1 MAKNTRNEL
10 TDVYNLNDP
19 SHSRKT
25 SDLLPAYLQTDKNIK
40 FLSSTLDRLV
50 EVPRVERISG
60 YVGSKITP
68 TYNPLKD
75 QYISSVSKLTQN
87 YQLEPGLVVRD
98 ENNEV
103 THAVSYDDLINQL
116 AYYGATTDN
125 HDKILRPTTYS
136 YDPKI
141 DIDKFVNYT
150 QYYWLEGGPDP
161 IEITGIQNA
170 TVSEYTVTDGGATID
185 TFTTIDLKTISSA
198 NNSTVF
204 IFTPNGLTPDPTVTF
219 YRGMTYVLN
228 VTSVHNLW
236 IKTALSYG
244 QADQYVGVINNGS
257 KDGQIIIT
265 VDDLTPDVLYYVA
278 GDDTRVAGKIV
289 VKSML
294 ENTELNVETDLI
306 GKKVYRSGN
315 DVILSNGMVIYF
327 PDSVFPESYARKRW
341 IVEGVGTAITL
352 VDFDS
357 LQNNIDLSNNLDT
370 NFDAQNFDEYPFDD
384 FRNAPITPDYV
395 TINRASLD
403 RNPWSRYNRWFHAEI
418 IEASAAANGVPAV
431 YPQDKRARR
440 PIIEFQ
446 PNIKLFNFGITAKT
460 NVHLMDTVT
469 ADTFFAVEGSA
480 GYYVDGVLLEEG
492 YRVIFNADE
501 DPLVRGKT
509 FVVKIETVN
518 DNQIINLIEDLTS
531 TPSVGDA
538 VVTAEGSTYRGSSW
552 WWDGTSWILAQQKTG
567 LNQAPIFDLFDPN
580 GISYSDTTHYPG
592 NFSGT
597 RLFGYTDGTIYDP
610 VLKLNLKYLNVEN
623 IGDFLFTNYF
633 NTDTFSVASATGTTI
648 IPVSSGFLKISNKFA
663 NAWVRSATIQ
673 IPILQYQVIE
683 TVTNSIEVNSI
694 DYAGWQ
700 TDLALDVFVNDIK
713 KIRFVDYEIVP
724 ENQYLFV
731 VFKTNL
737 TILDRVLFKFYTKA
751 IPNANGIYEPSL
763 SLTNNPLNGPI
774 AQLTLAEFTNQ
785 LQSISEIVPFFT
797 GSALGPNNL
806 RDLGDTAQY
815 GKRLISHVTPLSFAH
830 FFLGLKEHSI
840 INAVKKV
847 SDDYQNF
854 KSTFLKAVNEITNAI
869 TPRDAVDQILS
880 AINAGKDIMFPYG
893 YSDMVPYGQDYVLRT
908 YTVTDLRITTYALP
922 SIVNLVDVNDSA
934 VIIYINGSQLMLGI
948 DYTIPS
954 TDPSVTFVK
963 KLNLGDLIEIRYY
976 ATTQGCY
983 VPPTPSKLG
992 IYPNFAPS
1000 KYFDTTYTTPSFVI
1014 EGHDGSIMQAYDD
1027 YRDDIILE
1035 LETRIFNNTKSK
1047 SVYTPSLV
1055 DINSVLPGVYRN
1067 KDFSYTEIF
1076 KILSSEFLKWT
1087 GANGV
1092 DYRKN
1097 LTEVNDPK
1105 TWNYRTSATNPTNNL
1120 QLPGHWRGIFKYFYD
1135 TDRPHTHAW
1144 EMLGFSEQPDW
1155 WRSQYGPAP
1164 FTSGNTL
1171 LWTDL
1176 SNGVIRQG
1184 PRAGIDLNYA
1194 RPNLLDI
1201 LPVTENGT
1209 LLDPQSIGL
1218 AQNVIF
1224 NQTNAE
1230 WIFGDH
1236 SPAETA
1242 WRRSS
1247 SWPFAVQILLA
1258 LTKPAAYASTL
1269 FDTSRIQ
1276 LSVAGQTVYGVNE
1289 QLLKLSDLILY
1300 RDTIAGKIQYA
1311 AGYGVMLIEAGL
1323 QRNLNYIDKLKADLS
1338 GVDYNLIYKAEGF
1351 LDKDKLA
1358 VRIDSVDPSSV
1369 NPGVLLPAEDYTIQL
1384 NQSNPILSL
1393 SISGVIIQKN
1403 EGAYIVKGY
1412 DSLNPY
1418 FTILNPI
1425 HSFQDA
1431 KVTLGGT
1438 SENFV
1443 TWTENKFYQTGQLVS
1458 YQNSYYRTKLSHTA
1472 TATFNIGNFQ
1482 KLAEL
1487 PTVGGITVA
1496 KAKQYETATTT
1507 VSYGSTLLTVQDVY
1521 DFLSGYGKY
1530 LETRGFVFDYFQTD
1544 LNSILDWD
1552 FSTKEFLFW
1561 TTQNWIDGSI
1571 IVLSPFAQQV
1581 KFKTIDSSGNQTVY
1595 GIVDDLTDPYYQYNL
1610 LTADGTVF
1618 PSQQFTLSRED
1629 NEFVIESLLPNT
1641 GFYFAQVNI
1650 IQKQHAIIFNN
1661 FSMFKDIVYDKETGY
1676 RQQRIK
1682 LTGFRTAE
1690 WNGGLTTPGFI
1701 YDEAVVANWQQYTD
1715 YAPGEVVQY
1724 SGKYYSA
1731 IMKVDGSTTFDFTAW
1746 WGLKSKPTPS
1756 LLPNF
1761 EYKITQFEDFYSLDI
1776 DNFDVGQ
1783 QRMAQHLTGYT
1794 PRIYLDNI
1802 FDDRIAQYKFYQG
1815 YIKEKGTANS
1825 VTKLAKAS
1833 LNNLQGEVEFLET
1846 WAFRIGAFGGYN
1858 SYKEL
1863 QINLNEQRFVQN
1875 PQIIQFTGYATT
1887 NNDFIYRVPQSDML
1901 IAPDDYDYSNVFPT
1915 LDTNFSE
1922 YISEIQTA
1930 GYVRVDDVTATAYN
1944 INSILDIG
1952 DPNLIAEG
1960 STFWL
1965 GFSPTGSWDVLRY
1978 TRQNVQIIDVTVTNP
1993 GVGIQFTTA
2002 QSHGLSI
2009 GEVVAVSRFIP
2020 DLNKVYLV
2028 TSVESN
2034 TKFTVS
2040 STLTAVPYSS
2050 EIYIGIVSKFVSV
2063 RFGSFDDLHSL
2074 PRLTTTKYG
2083 DKIWVDDD
2091 GSKKWAVYEKINNYS
2106 GTTYSDAVDNT
2117 NQQYGFSYST
2127 DESTSTYVVSAPG
2140 FYDNNYG
2147 YGKIFVYDKTSVR
2160 DVKVN
2165 TIFTYSLKE
2174 AGHDYYLSTIPPQ
2187 YGYSLKYDAA
2197 DNIIFAGAPATS
2209 RVRGDA
2215 TGTGDLRFVND
2226 VNNVTLFDR
2235 SGMIK
2240 ITAINRVTNSPITL
2254 AALTTPNP
2262 TSNGRYGNAIVVN
2275 SSATNKQFLVGAPG
2289 EGVGRVYNYTMTMG
2303 QYNTSTVTVSALTAL
2318 SNANLPT
2325 GSFFGQ
2331 SIAAS
2336 DDLSIVAVGAPG
2348 AYSDTGVVRIFT
2360 KNSNNTFTALSTDI
2374 TKDTVGLQGLITSGD
2389 LLGNKLVMSKDGK
2402 YLFVSSPGTQYG
2414 LYQGMVS
2421 VWKWNGSKFDWL
2433 QNLTQPNRNSN
2444 TIFGFDIS
2452 IDDNKETLIVSSIG
2466 TLELQNITFDTFM
2479 GLLPNATA
2487 LYGTKYVKD
2496 PGSEV
2501 RHVKTT
2507 FDNQS
2512 TRFYSN
2518 IEGAG
2523 SVSVFNRYGTYFSY
2537 AQDIQSNAIT
2547 VGSDFGYS
2555 VAQLGGNIYV
2565 GAPSSDT
2572 TAGKNNGQTFI
2583 FQKIDKS
2590 VNSWSLLRH
2599 EEPLVDPSVI
2609 KRLMVIDADKDVIT
2623 QYLEIFDP
2631 VKGYIPGTANQELS
2645 YKTMTDP
2652 AVYTLGTGKISVD
2665 TNTNWTDNHVGELWW
2680 DTGAVKYYWYEQ
2692 GELEYRKNQW
2702 GTTFPG
2708 SAIQVYEWISS
2719 DLLPS
2724 EWAAVADTNNG
2735 LLRGISGQPKYTD
2748 NSVLSVKQVY
2758 NQVTNTFSNVYYYWV
2773 RNKTTLPTNGNR
2785 RINAITVAGL
2795 IADPKTQL
2803 VEHAT
2808 ILRQDAVALVNIK
2821 GLINNDSTNLHI
2833 NFDRLTNSAPRH
2845 TEWLLLQ
2852 EGDQYSSPSVM
2863 LEQKLIDSLVGYDK
2877 IGQPVPD
2884 PTLSV
2889 QQRYGINVRPRQTMF
2904 ADRMEALRTVLEW
2917 TNTVLLENRII
2928 SLKSIPNLKMMEQ
2941 IPSSEENAWD
2951 QVVETN
2957 YQLGLV
2963 ETKSLSQAQLV
2974 CTINSNGG
2982 IDRVTVSYAGGGY
2995 NYLYPPTV
3003 TVAGNGHG
3011 AVIHTVLSET
3021 GQVVGATIIEPGYG
3035 YTAIPKLLVRPYTVY
3050 VQTDSEANNMWSKFE
3065 WSQAEQLWTRIHS
3078 QQYDVT
3084 KYWTL
3089 VDWTRVD
3096 YNNLQPISYTISDTY
3111 GLNGITPKI
3120 GDLVKIQNAGA
3131 GRYVVLK
3138 KVDKTIKIGTF
3149 DTDYDIIAEE
3159 KGTIQIDP
3167 ALWSPSLTDF
3177 GFDEVAAYDSTFFD
3191 QAPDVELQYIL
3202 KAIKDD
3208 LFTGDLKQYWNKFF
3222 FHAVKYAFSEQSNL
3236 DWAFKTA
3243 FISVKNKAGA
3253 LDQRPTYKLQDST
3266 FYENWIEEVKP
3277 YHTKIRNFTTDYT
3290 SLEPTHT
3297 FNTDFDLP
3305 AYYDETLGQF
3315 TTLKSFGD
3323 PLLNTYPYRSWA
3335 DNFSYGVGEVQI
3347 TDGGSNY
3354 VSAPRVEIIT
3364 ASGDTGSGATAVAY
3378 ISLGKIYDFVVTN
3391 PGNNYTITPTVVLIG
3406 GGGKDFVQAT
3416 ARAQLYNGKVRTT
3429 SVTMKF
3435 DRISYGSE
3443 IADIKTTD
3451 YFVGDGETYT
3461 WLLTWVPQA
3470 EKNTIDLTIDG
3481 SMVLDDQFTIE
3492 YYSDLFTNASGV
3504 TALKKFAKLV
3514 LNFVPDKQK
3523 RLVLTYTKDIKLL
3536 SAVDRINN
3544 YYNPA
3549 SGMPGKELTQ
3559 LMKGMTF
3566 SGVKVDTL
3574 PFNYAS
3580 GWDALPF
3587 YTSAWDSY
3595 SSESNYGVVTDPLN
3609 LAVNLSTVYQTEL
3622 VSVTTELSFWS
3633 TRLAQLQSVLAQTP
3647 TLIQIPGSGV
3657 QLINNPEYQYIL
3669 GQVNESQIQVNH
3681 YTAKA
3686 AELNNLIDKEEA
3698 NLIPVTTPF
3707 VVPVGT
3713 SINVYVTTKN
3723 GKTTRLDPLVV
3734 PTIIGTG
3741 TTATVYIPITQF
3753 ISDVPFGNSNPSLI
3767 PPASYDGRGHH
3778 PTAPLRN
3785 SAGSPF
3791 VRGAVNSYVDGIH
3804 QMRSDLPNARTV
3816 SNLVVKDAVNHG
3828 EELDPNGYSGFMY
3841 AFGQLLT
3848 HDLEFARPG
3857 TGNIDVIVPAGDTEL
3872 TPGSHIPVT
3881 RNAVAPDTGTDA
3893 QHPALPM
3900 NDVTGWIDASV
3911 VYGIQYP
3918 PGVPQGPA
3926 PFQNP
3931 VNLREGG
3938 AVATTGKLLTSSNGR
3953 YAPID
3958 PDSGMFIFG
3967 DPRGTENPDLT
3978 SMQTLFIREHNWQ
3991 VGRLT
3996 QLHSDWTGEQLYQRA
4011 RAIVIAEFQKITY
4024 SEWLPKVVG
4033 ANVMPAYTG
4042 FKSDVDAS
4050 ISIEFAAAAM
4060 RFGHSIVSGAQDR
4073 VDEQGNI
4080 TEALTLGEA
4089 FFLTPAQY
4097 ERNGGAEGFLRKLAS
4112 DISNKLDVYII
4123 DDLRNL
4129 LDDPPAALDLAAT
4142 NIQRGRDLGLPS
4154 LNQMRTALGLTPYT
4168 TFGQITS
4175 NTRVSNALQT
4185 AYTNINNIDLWI
4197 GGLAETPVAGAMVGP
4212 TFRAIMVDQ
4221 FTRVR
4226 AGDSQWYE
4234 NQPWTRED
4242 LDWLQGT
4249 TLSDI
4254 ILRNTDIV
4262 RMQAD
4267 AFVAVERA
4275 DLYNGQVLTIT
4286 ARPEFPNNSY
4296 VTFRDQT
4303 SDGTILPGDPDALD
4317 AVISG
4322 GQLGEITLG
4331 IKPSDILLD
4340 GSAFLDANYSHA
4352 PEELLPG
4359 QVQESFAV
4367 TVFESKGQASP
4378 LIINR
4383 KYLLDNLTTTFEIG
4397 GKPASTASVLVS
4409 VGTTPLRYAVDYTV
4423 NTIANTVNIASNTW
4437 TGWLSVSGL
4446 TVGGTGLVDTQIA
4459 TNVNSTFT
4467 TIVSSVALASIKDAY
4482 VTVNGQETKTFAIDA
4497 APGYQN
4503 KKKPKG
4509 AITVY
4514 HNAIGSK
4521 QIQVWLFN
4529 APAKAYSQVHE
4540 QVFTNVN
4547 PQNTTFFLSQ
4557 VPSTALPHEPQMIV
4571 EYNKQRLIPPQV
4583 SYYVV
4588 ENDQSEFTV
4597 DLNDPLLPGRIDLTN
4612 VKVYKNGKP
4621 LVPGIEFSFTP
4632 LPVKVTFPLGTI
4644 QNGDVLAIM
4653 SLVGNQYSF
4662 DDTEQFLT
4670 IQNIDNRQATD
4681 TLKVITF
4688 SNDSGAFINPTTGV
4702 SRDDTA
4708 QEGMFRKERYPANA
4722 VGRYVM
4728 SRPIFNTN
4736 YVWVEYNGLPLQND
4750 IDYAIED
4757 DGVTVRLREGI
4768 FQSKLD
4774 KVVIMSLNDSSYSG
4788 SHAYRMFTDL
4798 VGRTSYKRLSQANT
4812 TALAQPLLATDT
4824 VIYVT
4829 DASVLTAPNTQKNL
4843 PGIVYIAGERIE
4855 FFLVNPALN
4864 TLGQLRRG
4872 TLGTGILDGLPTGTA
4887 VIDQGPLQNIPVK
4900 EKTIVENFLGS
4911 ATNSVFTL
4919 TQINLV
4925 ENASYG
4931 DQVEVRVNG
4940 VIQLKPTITL
4950 STTDINIAFDS
4961 GQTDSLGNSNIS
4973 TTTSYYTVTKR
4984 IINNKSVP
4992 VVIWN
4997 NAFTVTTHISVS
5009 QRTGEI
5015 FENTPAISFINEQ
5028 PAALPT
5034 DAYYPGDPVIILET
5048 GEVLTDESQV
5058 PLEGI

>member
-60 YVGSKITP
+60 YVGSKITS
-68 TYNPLKD
+68 TYNPSKD
-75 QYISSVSKLTQN
+75 QYIDSVSELTRS
-87 YQLEPGLVVRD
+87 YQLDPGLIVRD
-98 ENNEV
+98 DSNNI

-116 AYYGATTDN
+116 SYYNATTNN
-125 HDKILRPTTYS
+125 HDKILRPTIYS

-150 QYYWLEGGPDP
+150 QYYWLEAGPDP
-161 IEITGIQNA
+161 IEITGIQKS
-170 TVSEYTVTDGGATID
+170 TVSTYTVTDGD
-185 TFTTIDLKTISSA
+185 TP
-198 NNSTVF
+198 VF
-204 IFTPNGLTPDPTVTF
+204 VFTPNGLTPDPTVTF
-219 YRGMTYVLN
+219 YRGLTYVLN

-244 QADQYVGVINNGS
+244 QADQYTGVLNNGS

-289 VKSML
+289 VKSIL
-294 ENTELNVETDLI
+294 ENTELDVEADLI
-306 GKKVYRSGN
+306 GKQTYRSGN
-315 DVILSNGMVIYF
+315 DINLSNGMVIYF
-327 PDSVFPESYARKRW
+327 PDSVIPESYAKKRW
-341 IVEGVGTAITL
+341 IVEGVGTAINLT
-352 VDFDS
+352 DFDS
-357 LQNNIDLSNNLDT
+357 LQNRVDLSNNLNT
-370 NFDAQNFDEYPFDD
+370 NFDAQNFDEFPFDD

-395 TINRASLD
+395 TINRSSAD
-403 RNPWSRYNRWFHAEI
+403 RNPWSRYNRWFHAGVI
-418 IEASAAANGVPAV
+418 AASATANGVPAV
-431 YPQDKRARR
+431 FPQDKRARR

-469 ADTFFAVEGSA
+469 TNAFFIVEGSA
-480 GYYVDGVLLEEG
+480 GYYIDGVLLEEG

-501 DPLVRGKT
+501 DSLVRGKT

-518 DNQIINLIEDLTS
+518 DNQIINLVEDLTA
-531 TPSVGDA
+531 TPAIGDTI
-538 VVTAEGSTYRGSSW
+538 VSAEGSAYKGSSW
-552 WWDGTSWILAQQKTG
+552 WWNGKSWTLAQQKTG
-567 LNQAPIFDLFDPN
+567 LNQAPIFDLFDTN
-580 GISYSDTTHYPG
+580 GISYSDTTYYPG

-597 RLFGYTDGTIYDP
+597 RLFGYTNGTIYDP
-610 VLKLNLKYLNVEN
+610 VLGLNLKYLNVEN

-633 NTDTFSVASATGTTI
+633 NTDTFSVASATGTSI
-648 IPVSSGFLKISNKFA
+648 VPVSSGFLKISNGTSTKYA
-663 NAWVRSATIQ
+663 NAWVRSVDLP

-683 TVTNSIEVNSI
+683 TITNSLEVNSI
-694 DYAGWQ
+694 SYPGWQ
-700 TDLALDVFVNDIK
+700 TDLTIDVFVNGIK
-713 KIRFVDYEIVP
+713 KIQYIEYEIIP
-724 ENQYLFV
+724 QNQYLFV
-731 VFKTNL
+731 VFYNNL
-737 TILDRVLFKFYTKA
+737 TISDRILFKLYTTA
-751 IPNANGIYEPSL
+751 IPNENGVYEPSL

-785 LQSISEIVPFFT
+785 LQSISEQIPNFFGT
-797 GSALGPNNL
+797 ALGYNNL

-815 GKRLISHVTPLSFAH
+815 GRRLISHIEPLSFAH
-830 FFLGLKEHSI
+830 FFIGLKEHSV

-854 KSTFLKAVNEITNAI
+854 KSTFLKAVNEITNELS
-869 TPRDAVDQILS
+869 PRDSVDQILS
-880 AINAGKDIMFPYG
+880 AMNAGKDILFPYG
-893 YSDMVPYGQDYVLRT
+893 YSDMIPYGQDYVLRT

-922 SIVNLVDVNDSA
+922 SIIDLISVNDKA
-934 VIIYINGSQLMLGI
+934 IIIYINGSQLILGI

-954 TDPSVTFVK
+954 TDPSVTFTK
-963 KLNLGDLIEIRYY
+963 ALNLGDIIEVRFY

-992 IYPNFAPS
+992 LYPKFRPA

-1014 EGHDGSIMQAYDD
+1014 EGHDGSVMLVYGD

-1035 LETRIFNNTKSK
+1035 LETRIFNNIKSS
-1047 SVYTPSLV
+1047 SVYTPTLI
-1055 DINSVLPGVYRN
+1055 DINSVLPGAYRN
-1067 KDFSYTEIF
+1067 KDFSYNEIF
-1076 KILSSEFLKWT
+1076 KLLSSEFLKWA
-1087 GANGV
+1087 GFNGV
-1092 DYRKN
+1092 DYRTN
-1097 LTEVNDPK
+1097 IIAVDEPR
-1105 TWNYRTSATNPTNNL
+1105 TWNFRTSATNPTNNL

-1155 WRSQYGPAP
+1155 WKSQYGPAP

-1171 LWTDL
+1171 LWSDL
-1176 SNGVIRQG
+1176 SQGIIRG
-1184 PRAGIDLNYA
+1184 GSRAGVDLNYA

-1247 SWPFAVQILLA
+1247 AWPFAVQVLLS
-1258 LTKPAAYASTL
+1258 LTKPAKYASLL
-1269 FDTSRIQ
+1269 FDTSRINF
-1276 LSVAGQTVYGVNE
+1276 SVAGQTVYGVNE
-1289 QLLKLSDLILY
+1289 QLLKLADLILY
-1300 RDTIAGKIQYA
+1300 RDTVAGKVQYA
-1311 AGYGVMLIEAGL
+1311 AGYSVMLIEAGL
-1323 QRNLNYIDKLKADLS
+1323 QRNLNYIAKLKEDLA
-1338 GVDYNLIYKAEGF
+1338 GVDYNLMYKAEGF
-1351 LDKDKLA
+1351 LDKDKLS
-1358 VRIDSVDPSSV
+1358 VRIDSVDPASV
-1369 NPGVLLPAEDYTIQL
+1369 NPGVLLPSEDYAIHL
-1384 NQSNPILSL
+1384 HQSNPIVSL
-1393 SISGVIIQKN
+1393 SISGIIIQKN
-1403 EGAYIVKGY
+1403 QGAYTVKGY

-1418 FTILNPI
+1418 FTVLTPI
-1425 HSFQDA
+1425 HSFQDT
-1431 KVTLGGT
+1431 KVSVGG
-1438 SENFV
+1438 SPENYV
-1443 TWTENKFYQTGQLVS
+1443 IWTENKFYQTGQLVS
-1458 YQNSYYRTKLSHTA
+1458 YQNNFYRTKLSHTA
-1472 TATFNIGNFQ
+1472 TTAFNSNNFQ
-1482 KLAEL
+1482 QLSEL
-1487 PTVGGITVA
+1487 PVVGGVTVA
-1496 KAKQYETATTT
+1496 KAHKYETVPAT
-1507 VSYGSTLLTVQDVY
+1507 VSYGTTLLTIQDVY
-1521 DFLSGYGKY
+1521 DFLIGYGKH
-1530 LETRGFVFDYFQTD
+1530 LENQGFVFDYFQKD
-1544 LNSILDWD
+1544 FNSILDWD

-1561 TTQNWIDGSI
+1561 TSQNWIDGSLL
-1571 IVLSPFAQQV
+1571 VLSPFAQQV
-1581 KFKTIDSSGNQTVY
+1581 KFRTIDSSGNPTLY
-1595 GIVDDLTDPYYQYNL
+1595 GVVDDLTDPYYQYSL

-1618 PSQQFTLSRED
+1618 PLQQFTLSRED
-1629 NEFVIESLLPNT
+1629 NEFVIGSLLPNT

-1650 IQKQHAIIFNN
+1650 IQKQHAVIFNN
-1661 FSMFKDIVYDKETGY
+1661 FSMFNDIVYDKDTGY
-1676 RQQRIK
+1676 RQNRIK

-1690 WNGGLTTPGFI
+1690 WNGSLTSPGFI
-1701 YDEAVVANWQQYTD
+1701 YDEAVVADWKQYKD
-1715 YAPGEVVQY
+1715 YGPGEVVRY

-1731 IMKVDGSTTFDFTAW
+1731 IMKVNGSTTFDFTAW
-1746 WGLKSKPTPS
+1746 RGLQSKPTPA

-1776 DNFDVGQ
+1776 DNFDVSQ

-1825 VTKLAKAS
+1825 ITKLAKAS
-1833 LNNLQGEVEFLET
+1833 LNNLQGEAEFLET
-1846 WAFRIGAFGGYN
+1846 WAFRIGAFGGYS

-1863 QINLNEQRFVQN
+1863 QFNLNDQRFVQN
-1875 PQIIQFTGYATT
+1875 PQIVQFTNYPTT
-1887 NNDFIYRVPQSDML
+1887 NNDFIYRVPQSDVL
-1901 IAPDDYDYSNVFPT
+1901 VAPDDYDSANVFPI

-1930 GYVRVDDVTATAYN
+1930 GYVRIDDVTATAYN
-1944 INSILDIG
+1944 VNSILDIG

-1965 GFSPTGSWDVLRY
+1965 GYSPTGSWDVLRY
-1978 TRQNVQIIDVTVTNP
+1978 TRQNVQIIQVTVTEP
-1993 GVGIQFTTA
+1993 GIGTQFTTA
-2002 QSHGLSI
+2002 QSHGLAV
-2009 GEVVAVSRFIP
+2009 GEVIAVSRFIP

-2028 TSVESN
+2028 ISIESN
-2034 TKFTVS
+2034 TQFTVS

-2050 EIYIGIVSKFVSV
+2050 DIYIGIVSKFVSV
-2063 RFGSFDDLHSL
+2063 RFGSFDDLASL

-2106 GTTYSDAVDNT
+2106 ATTYSDDVNNT

-2140 FYDNNYG
+2140 FLDANYG

-2165 TIFTYSLKE
+2165 TLFTYSLKE
-2174 AGHDYYLSTIPPQ
+2174 AGRDYYLSTIPPQ
-2187 YGYSLKYDAA
+2187 FGYSLKYDAA

-2209 RVRGDA
+2209 RVRGDT
-2215 TGTGDLRFVND
+2215 TGAGDLRFVND
-2226 VNNVTLFDR
+2226 ANNVTLFDR

-2240 ITAINRVTNSPITL
+2240 ITAINRVLNQPVTL

-2289 EGVGRVYNYTMTMG
+2289 EGVGRVYNYSMTLG
-2303 QYNTSTVTVSALTAL
+2303 QYNTSTVTISALTAL

-2360 KNSNNTFTALSTDI
+2360 KNSYNTFTALSTDI
-2374 TKDTVGLQGLITSGD
+2374 TKDTEGLKGLITSGD
-2389 LLGNKLVMSKDGK
+2389 LLGNKLVISKDGQ
-2402 YLFVSSPGTQYG
+2402 YLFISSPGTQYG
-2414 LYQGMVS
+2414 LYQGLVS
-2421 VWKWNGSKFDWL
+2421 VWKWNGSKFVWL

-2452 IDDNKETLIVSSIG
+2452 IDDNKETLVVSSIG
-2466 TLELQNITFDTFM
+2466 TLELQNITFDTYM
-2479 GLLPNATA
+2479 GLLSNAKA

-2496 PGSEV
+2496 TTTDV

-2523 SVSVFNRYGTYFSY
+2523 SVSVFNRYHTYFSY
-2537 AQDIQSNAIT
+2537 AQDIQSNSIT
-2547 VGSDFGYS
+2547 TGSDFGYS
-2555 VAQLGGNIYV
+2555 TAQLGGNIYV

-2572 TAGKNNGQTFI
+2572 LSGKNNGQTFI
-2583 FQKIDKS
+2583 FQKIDTS

-2609 KRLMVIDADKDVIT
+2609 KRLMVIDADKDVIK

-2631 VKGYIPGTANQELS
+2631 VKGYIPGIANQELS
-2645 YKTMTDP
+2645 YKTITDP
-2652 AVYTLGTGKISVD
+2652 AVYTLGSGKISVD
-2665 TNTNWTDNHVGELWW
+2665 TNANWTDDHVGELWW

-2719 DLLPS
+2719 NLLPS
-2724 EWAAVADTNNG
+2724 EWAAVADTSDG
-2735 LLRGISGQPKYTD
+2735 MLRGISGQPKYPD

-2758 NQVTNTFSNVYYYWV
+2758 NDVTSTFSNVYYYWV
-2773 RNKTTLPTNGNR
+2773 RNKTTLPVGVKNR

-2795 IADPKTQL
+2795 IADPKNQL

-2808 ILRQDAVALVNIK
+2808 ILRQDALALVNVK
-2821 GLINNDSTNLHI
+2821 DLIDNNLTNLHI

-2852 EGDQYSSPSVM
+2852 EGDPYSSPSIM

-2884 PTLSV
+2884 PALSV

-2904 ADRMEALRTVLEW
+2904 ANRMEALRTVLEW

-2928 SLKSIPNLKMMEQ
+2928 SLKSIPNLKIMEE
-2941 IPSSEENAWD
+2941 IPLSEENAWD

-2957 YQLGLV
+2957 YQLGLI
-2963 ETKSLSQAQLV
+2963 ETKALSQAQLV

-2982 IDRVTVSYAGGGY
+2982 IDRVIVSYSGGGY

-3003 TVAGNGHG
+3003 TVSGNGYG
-3011 AVIHTVLSET
+3011 AIIKTTLNET
-3021 GQVVGATIIEPGYG
+3021 GQVVSAIIVDPGYG

-3050 VQTDSEANNMWSKFE
+3050 IQTDSEAKNMWSKFE
-3065 WSQAEQLWTRIHS
+3065 WNRAEQLWTRIHS

-3084 KYWTL
+3084 KYWSF
-3089 VDWTRVD
+3089 VDWTRAD
-3096 YNNLQPISYTISDTY
+3096 YNNLQPILYTISDTY
-3111 GLNGITPKI
+3111 GLNGITPKL

-3138 KVDKTIKIGTF
+3138 RVDKTIRIGTF

-3159 KGTIQIDP
+3159 KGTIQINP
-3167 ALWSPSLTDF
+3167 ALWSSSLTDF

-3191 QAPDVELQYIL
+3191 QSPDIELSYIL

-3222 FHAVKYAFSEQSNL
+3222 FHAVKYAFSEQTNL

-3243 FISVKNKAGA
+3243 FINVTNKAGA
-3253 LDQRPTYKLQDST
+3253 LDQRPTYKLQDSN
-3266 FYENWIEEVKP
+3266 FYEKWIEEVKP
-3277 YHTKIRNFTTDYT
+3277 YHTKIRNFTTKYT
-3290 SLEPTHT
+3290 SLDPTHT
-3297 FNTDFDLP
+3297 FSTDFDLP
-3305 AYYDETLGQF
+3305 AYYDQTLGQF
-3315 TTLKSFGD
+3315 TTIKSYSD
-3323 PLLNTYPYRSWA
+3323 PLLSTYPYRSWA
-3335 DNFSYGVGEVQI
+3335 DNFSYTVGEVQI
-3347 TDGGSNY
+3347 TNGGSNY
-3354 VSAPRVEIIT
+3354 ISPPRVEIIT
-3364 ASGDTGSGATAVAY
+3364 APNDTGYGAFARAY
-3378 ISLGKIYDFVVTN
+3378 ISLGKVYEIVILD
-3391 PGNNYTITPTVVLIG
+3391 PGSNYTEAPTVVLIG
-3406 GGGKDFVQAT
+3406 GGGKDYTQAT
-3416 ARAQLYNGKVRTT
+3416 ARAQLYNGKIRTT

-3435 DRISYGSE
+3435 DRISYGTE
-3443 IADIKTTD
+3443 IIDIKTTD
-3451 YFVGDGETYT
+3451 YFIGDGQTYT
-3461 WLLTWVPQA
+3461 WVLTWVPQP

-3492 YYSDLFTNASGV
+3492 YYSDFFTNTSGV

-3523 RLVLTYTKDIKLL
+3523 RLVLTYIKDIKLL

-3544 YYNPA
+3544 YYNPT

-3566 SGVKVDTL
+3566 GGVKVDTL

-3580 GWDALPF
+3580 GWDALPY

-3609 LAVNLSTVYQTEL
+3609 LAVSLTAVHQAEL
-3622 VSVTTELSFWS
+3622 AAVVTELSFWT
-3633 TRLAQLQSVLAQTP
+3633 TRLAQLQSALAQTP
-3647 TLIQIPGSGV
+3647 TLIQVPGSGV

-3669 GQVNESQIQVNH
+3669 GQVNESQIQVNQ

-3686 AELNNLIDKEEA
+3686 AELNNLISNEEA

-3713 SINVYVTTKN
+3713 NINVYVTT
-3723 GKTTRLDPLVV
+3723 GSGRTTRLDPTVV
-3734 PTIIGTG
+3734 PTIIGSG
-3741 TTATVYIPITQF
+3741 TTATVYIPLVNFTQSF
-3753 ISDVPFGNSNPSLI
+3753 
-3767 PPASYDGRGHH
+3767 
-3778 PTAPLRN
+3778 
-3785 SAGSPF
+3785 SA
-3791 VRGAVNSYVDGIH
+3791 
-3804 QMRSDLPNARTV
+3804 
-3816 SNLVVKDAVNHG
+3816 
-3828 EELDPNGYSGFMY
+3828 
-3841 AFGQLLT
+3841 
-3848 HDLEFARPG
+3848 
-3857 TGNIDVIVPAGDTEL
+3857 
-3872 TPGSHIPVT
+3872 
-3881 RNAVAPDTGTDA
+3881 
-3893 QHPALPM
+3893 
-3900 NDVTGWIDASV
+3900 
-3911 VYGIQYP
+3911 
-3918 PGVPQGPA
+3918 
-3926 PFQNP
+3926 
-3931 VNLREGG
+3931 
-3938 AVATTGKLLTSSNGR
+3938 
-3953 YAPID
+3953 
-3958 PDSGMFIFG
+3958 
-3967 DPRGTENPDLT
+3967 
-3978 SMQTLFIREHNWQ
+3978 
-3991 VGRLT
+3991 T
-3996 QLHSDWTGEQLYQRA
+3996 Q
-4011 RAIVIAEFQKITY
+4011 
-4024 SEWLPKVVG
+4024 
-4033 ANVMPAYTG
+4033 
-4042 FKSDVDAS
+4042 
-4050 ISIEFAAAAM
+4050 
-4060 RFGHSIVSGAQDR
+4060 
-4073 VDEQGNI
+4073 
-4080 TEALTLGEA
+4080 
-4089 FFLTPAQY
+4089 
-4097 ERNGGAEGFLRKLAS
+4097 
-4112 DISNKLDVYII
+4112 
-4123 DDLRNL
+4123 
-4129 LDDPPAALDLAAT
+4129 
-4142 NIQRGRDLGLPS
+4142 
-4154 LNQMRTALGLTPYT
+4154 
-4168 TFGQITS
+4168 
-4175 NTRVSNALQT
+4175 
-4185 AYTNINNIDLWI
+4185 
-4197 GGLAETPVAGAMVGP
+4197 
-4212 TFRAIMVDQ
+4212 
-4221 FTRVR
+4221 
-4226 AGDSQWYE
+4226 
-4234 NQPWTRED
+4234 
-4242 LDWLQGT
+4242 
-4249 TLSDI
+4249 
-4254 ILRNTDIV
+4254 
-4262 RMQAD
+4262 
-4267 AFVAVERA
+4267 
-4275 DLYNGQVLTIT
+4275 
-4286 ARPEFPNNSY
+4286 Y
-4296 VTFRDQT
+4296 VTFRDQI

-4340 GSAFLDANYSHA
+4340 GSAFLDANYSYA

-4383 KYLLDNLTTTFEIG
+4383 KYLLDNLTTTFDIG

-4409 VGTTPLRYAVDYTV
+4409 IGTTPLRYAVDYTV
-4423 NTIANTVNIASNTW
+4423 NTIANTVSIASNTW

-4446 TVGGTGLVDTQIA
+4446 TVGGTGLVDTQI
-4459 TNVNSTFT
+4459 TTTVNSTFT

-4482 VTVNGQETKTFAIDA
+4482 VTVNGQETTTFAINA

-4547 PQNTTFFLSQ
+4547 PQNTTFLLSQ

-4621 LVPGIEFSFTP
+4621 LIPGIEFSFTP

-4644 QNGDVLAIM
+4644 QIGDVLAIM

-4670 IQNIDNRQATD
+4670 IQNIANRQATD
-4681 TLKVITF
+4681 TLKIITF

-4728 SRPIFNTN
+4728 SRPVFNTN

-4757 DGVTVRLREGI
+4757 DGITIRLREGI
-4768 FQSKLD
+4768 FQSKTD
-4774 KVVIMSLNDSSYSG
+4774 KVVIMSLNDSSYDG

-4829 DASVLTAPNTQKNL
+4829 NASVLTAPNTQKNL

-4872 TLGTGILDGLPTGTA
+4872 TLGTGILDGLPTGTS

-4900 EKTIVENFLGS
+4900 EKTIIENFVGS

-4925 ENASYG
+4925 DSARYG
-4931 DQVEVRVNG
+4931 DQVEIRVNG
-4940 VIQLKPTITL
+4940 VLQLKPTITL
-4950 STTDINIAFDS
+4950 STTDINLAFDS
-4961 GQTDSLGNSNIS
+4961 GQTDSLGNSNVS

-4992 VVIWN
+4992 VVTWK
-4997 NAFTVTTHISVS
+4997 NAFTVTSYVSVS
-5009 QRTGEI
+5009 QRIGEI
-5015 FENTPAISFINEQ
+5015 FENTPAISFINER

>member
-19 SHSRKT
+19 SHTRKT
-25 SDLLPAYLQTDKNIK
+25 SDLLPAYLQTDKNVK

-60 YVGSKITP
+60 YVGSKITS

-75 QYISSVSKLTQN
+75 QYIGSVSKLTQD

-98 ENNEV
+98 ENNEI

-116 AYYGATTDN
+116 EYYGATTNN

-161 IEITGIQNA
+161 IEITGMQNA

-198 NNSTVF
+198 NNATVF

-219 YRGMTYVLN
+219 YRGITYVLN
-228 VTSVHNLW
+228 VTSVHNLY

-244 QADQYVGVINNGS
+244 QADQYTGVINNGS

-294 ENTELNVETDLI
+294 ENTELNVVTDLI

-315 DVILSNGMVIYF
+315 NVILSNGMVIYF

-352 VDFDS
+352 IDFDS
-357 LQNNIDLSNNLDT
+357 LQNNVDLSNNLNT
-370 NFDAQNFDEYPFDD
+370 NFDAQRFDEYPFDD

-418 IEASAAANGVPAV
+418 IAASAKANGVPPV

-446 PNIKLFNFGITAKT
+446 PNIKLFNFGLVSKPNA
-460 NVHLMDTVT
+460 HLMDTVT
-469 ADTFFAVEGSA
+469 TDTFFAVEGSA

-492 YRVIFNADE
+492 YRVIFNADK
-501 DPLVRGKT
+501 DSLVRGKT

-518 DNQIINLIEDLTS
+518 GNQIINLIEDLTS
-531 TPSVGDA
+531 TPSPGDA
-538 VVTAEGSTYRGSSW
+538 VVTAEGSIYKGSSW

-567 LNQAPIFDLFDPN
+567 LNQAPVFDLFDPN

-597 RLFGYTDGTIYDP
+597 RLFGYTEGTIYDP
-610 VLKLNLKYLNVEN
+610 VLKLNLKYLNVAN

-648 IPVSSGFLKISNKFA
+648 IPVSAGFLKISDKFA
-663 NAWVRSATIQ
+663 NAWVRSVDIQ

-683 TVTNSIEVNSI
+683 TVTNSIEVNAI

-700 TDLALDVFVNDIK
+700 TDLEIDVFVNDVK
-713 KIRFVDYEIVP
+713 KIKFVDYEIVP
-724 ENQYLFV
+724 ENQYLIV
-731 VFKTNL
+731 VFKSNL
-737 TILDRVLFKFYTKA
+737 TISDRVLFKLYTTA
-751 IPNANGIYEPSL
+751 IPNVNGTYEPSL

-785 LQSISEIVPFFT
+785 LQSISEKVPFFA
-797 GSALGPNNL
+797 GSALGANNL

-815 GKRLISHVTPLSFAH
+815 GKRLISHVSPLSFAH
-830 FFLGLKEHSI
+830 FFIGLKEHSI

-854 KSTFLKAVNEITNAI
+854 KSTFLKTVNEITNAI

-880 AINAGKDIMFPYG
+880 TINAGKDIMFPYG

-922 SIVNLVDVNDSA
+922 SIVNLVDVNDNA
-934 VIIYINGSQLMLGI
+934 VIIYINGSQLMLNI

-963 KLNLGDLIEIRYY
+963 KLNLGDLIEIRSY

-983 VPPTPSKLG
+983 VPTTPSKLG
-992 IYPNFAPS
+992 LYPSFSPS

-1014 EGHDGSIMQAYDD
+1014 EGHDGSIMQAYND

-1035 LETRIFNNTKSK
+1035 LEMRIFNNIKSK
-1047 SVYTPSLV
+1047 SVYSPSLV
-1055 DINSVLPGVYRN
+1055 DINSVLPGAYRN
-1067 KDFSYTEIF
+1067 KDFSYSEIF

-1087 GANGV
+1087 GVNGV

-1097 LTEVNDPK
+1097 IIGVNEPR

-1176 SNGVIRQG
+1176 SYGIIRQG
-1184 PRAGIDLNYA
+1184 PRAGVDLNYA

-1236 SPAETA
+1236 GPAETA

-1258 LTKPAAYASTL
+1258 LTKPADYASIL

-1276 LSVAGQTVYGVNE
+1276 LSVAGQTVYGLNE

-1300 RDTIAGKIQYA
+1300 RDTIDRKLQYA
-1311 AGYGVMLIEAGL
+1311 AGYSVMLIEAGL
-1323 QRNLNYIDKLKADLS
+1323 QRNLNYITKLKSDLS

-1369 NPGVLLPAEDYTIQL
+1369 NPGVLLPAEDYAIQL

-1393 SISGVIIQKN
+1393 SISGVIIQKSQ
-1403 EGAYIVKGY
+1403 GAYIVKGY
-1412 DSLNPY
+1412 DSLKPY
-1418 FTILNPI
+1418 FIILNPI
-1425 HSFQDA
+1425 HSFQDT

-1438 SENFV
+1438 SENYV

-1458 YQNSYYRTKLSHTA
+1458 YQNNYYRTKLSHTA
-1472 TATFNIGNFQ
+1472 TTTFNSSNFQ
-1482 KLAEL
+1482 QLADL
-1487 PTVGGITVA
+1487 PTVGGVTVA
-1496 KAKQYETATTT
+1496 KARQYETATTT
-1507 VSYGSTLLTVQDVY
+1507 VSYGSTLLTIQDVY
-1521 DFLSGYGKY
+1521 DFLMGYGKY
-1530 LETRGFVFDYFQTD
+1530 LETQGFVFEYFQTE

-1552 FSTKEFLFW
+1552 FATKEFLFW

-1581 KFKTIDSSGNQTVY
+1581 KFKTIDSLGNQTLY

-1629 NEFVIESLLPNT
+1629 NQFVIESLLPNT

-1650 IQKQHAIIFNN
+1650 IQKQHAVIFNN
-1661 FSMFKDIVYDKETGY
+1661 FSMFNDIVYDKETGY

-1701 YDEAVVANWQQYTD
+1701 YDEAVVADWQQYTD
-1715 YAPGEVVQY
+1715 YAPGEVVRY

-1731 IMKVDGSTTFDFTAW
+1731 IMKVDGSAAFDFTAW
-1746 WGLKSKPTPS
+1746 WGLGSKPTPS

-1815 YIKEKGTANS
+1815 YIKEKGTANA

-1833 LNNLQGEVEFLET
+1833 LNNLQGQVEFLET

-1863 QINLNEQRFVQN
+1863 QINLHDQKFVQN
-1875 PQIIQFTGYATT
+1875 PQIIQFTGYSSV
-1887 NNDFIYRVPQSDML
+1887 NNDFIYRVPQSDVL
-1901 IAPDDYDYSNVFPT
+1901 IVPDDYDYNKVFPT

-1978 TRQNVQIIDVTVTNP
+1978 TRQNLQIIDVTVTNP
-1993 GVGIQFTTA
+1993 GIGIQFTTA
-2002 QSHGLSI
+2002 QSHGLAV
-2009 GEVVAVSRFIP
+2009 GEIVAVSRFIP
-2020 DLNKVYLV
+2020 DLNKIYLI
-2028 TSVESN
+2028 TSIESN
-2034 TKFTVS
+2034 TRFTVS

-2050 EIYIGIVSKFVSV
+2050 DVYIGIVSKFVSV
-2063 RFGSFDDLHSL
+2063 RFGSFDDLASL

-2083 DKIWVDDD
+2083 DKIWVDND
-2091 GSKKWAVYEKINNYS
+2091 GTKKWAVYEKINNYS
-2106 GTTYSDAVDNT
+2106 ATTYSDAVDNT
-2117 NQQYGFSYST
+2117 NQLYGFSFST
-2127 DESTSTYVVSAPG
+2127 NESTSTYVVSAPG

-2147 YGKIFVYDKTSVR
+2147 YGKIFVYDKTSTR
-2160 DVKVN
+2160 DVKTN
-2165 TIFTYSLKE
+2165 TIFTYSLKDSN
-2174 AGHDYYLSTIPPQ
+2174 HDYYLSTVPPEF
-2187 YGYSLKYDAA
+2187 GYSLKYDATN
-2197 DNIIFAGAPATS
+2197 NIIFAGAPATS

-2226 VNNVTLFDR
+2226 ANNTTSLDR
-2235 SGMIK
+2235 TGMIK
-2240 ITAINRVTNSPITL
+2240 ITAINRALNQPVTL

-2262 TSNGRYGNAIVVN
+2262 TSNGRYGNSIVVN

-2289 EGVGRVYNYTMTMG
+2289 EGIGHVYNYAMTMG
-2303 QYNTSTVTVSALTAL
+2303 RYNTSTVTVSTLNAL

-2348 AYSDTGVVRIFT
+2348 AYTDTGVVRIFT
-2360 KNSNNTFTALSTDI
+2360 KNSDNTFAVLSADI
-2374 TKDTVGLQGLITSGD
+2374 TKDTPGLKGLITSGD

-2402 YLFVSSPGTQYG
+2402 YLFISSPGTQYG
-2414 LYQGMVS
+2414 LYQGMIS
-2421 VWKWNGSKFDWL
+2421 VWEWKGYKFEWL

-2452 IDDNKETLIVSSIG
+2452 IDDTNETLVISSIG
-2466 TLELQNITFDTFM
+2466 TLELQNITFDTYM
-2479 GLLPNATA
+2479 GLLPNASA

-2496 PGSEV
+2496 PVTDV

-2523 SVSVFNRYGTYFSY
+2523 SVSVFNRYHKYFSY

-2547 VGSDFGYS
+2547 TGSDFGYS
-2555 VAQLGGNIYV
+2555 IAQLGGNIYV
-2565 GAPSSDT
+2565 GAPTSDT

-2583 FQKIDKS
+2583 FQKINKS
-2590 VNSWSLLRH
+2590 VNSWSLLRY

-2609 KRLMVIDADKDVIT
+2609 KRLMIINADKDTIT

-2631 VKGYIPGTANQELS
+2631 VKGYVPGAADQELS

-2652 AVYTLGTGKISVD
+2652 ATYTLGTGKISVD
-2665 TNTNWTDNHVGELWW
+2665 TNANWTDTHVGELWW

-2692 GELEYRKNQW
+2692 GDLEYRKNQW

-2708 SAIQVYEWISS
+2708 SAIQVYEWVSS

-2735 LLRGISGQPKYTD
+2735 LLRGISGQPKYPD

-2773 RNKTTLPTNGNR
+2773 RNKTTLPTTRNR

-2795 IADPKTQL
+2795 IADPKNQL
-2803 VEHAT
+2803 VEHVT
-2808 ILRQDAVALVNIK
+2808 ILRQDALALVNVK
-2821 GLINNDSTNLHI
+2821 GLINNNLTNLHI
-2833 NFDRLTNSAPRH
+2833 NFDRLTNSTPRH

-2852 EGDQYSSPSVM
+2852 EGDTYSSPSVM

-2884 PTLSV
+2884 PALSV

-2904 ADRMEALRTVLEW
+2904 ADRYEALRTVLEW

-2941 IPSSEENAWD
+2941 IPSPEENAWD
-2951 QVVETN
+2951 QIVETN
-2957 YQLGLV
+2957 YQLGLI
-2963 ETKSLSQAQLV
+2963 ETKALSQAQLV

-2982 IDRVTVSYAGGGY
+2982 IDRVTVSYSGSGY
-2995 NYLYPPTV
+2995 NYLYPPIV
-3003 TVAGNGHG
+3003 TIAGNGHG
-3011 AVIHTVLSET
+3011 AVIHTMLDET
-3021 GQVVGATIIEPGYG
+3021 GRVTGATIIEPGFG
-3035 YTAIPKLLVRPYTVY
+3035 YTAIPKLIVRPYTVY

-3065 WSQAEQLWTRIHS
+3065 WNQTEQLWTRIHS

-3084 KYWTL
+3084 KYWAP
-3089 VDWTRVD
+3089 VDWARAD

-3138 KVDKTIKIGTF
+3138 KVDKTIKVGTF

-3167 ALWSPSLTDF
+3167 ALWSPTLTDF
-3177 GFDEVAAYDSTFFD
+3177 GFDEIAAYDSTFFD
-3191 QAPDVELQYIL
+3191 QAPDVELKYIL

-3208 LFTGDLKQYWNKFF
+3208 LFVGDLKQYWNKFF
-3222 FHAVKYAFSEQSNL
+3222 FHAVKYAFSEQTNL

-3253 LDQRPTYKLQDST
+3253 LDQRPTYKLQDSA
-3266 FYENWIEEVKP
+3266 FYEKWIEEVKP

-3297 FNTDFDLP
+3297 FSTDFDLP
-3305 AYYDETLGQF
+3305 AYYDQTLEKF

-3323 PLLNTYPYRSWA
+3323 PLLNTYPYKSWA
-3335 DNFSYGVGEVQI
+3335 DNFSYGVGEIQV
-3347 TDGGSNY
+3347 TNGGSNY
-3354 VSAPRVEIIT
+3354 VSPPRVEIIT
-3364 ASGDTGSGATAVAY
+3364 APGDTGSGATAVAY
-3378 ISLGKIYDFVVTN
+3378 ISLGKVYDFVVTN
-3391 PGNNYTITPTVVLIG
+3391 PGSNYTVTPTVVLIG
-3406 GGGKDFVQAT
+3406 GGGKDFEQAK
-3416 ARAQLYNGKVRTT
+3416 ARVQLYNGKVRST

-3435 DRISYGSE
+3435 DRISYGTE
-3443 IADIKTTD
+3443 IVDINATD
-3451 YFVGDGETYT
+3451 YFIGDGETYI

-3470 EKNTIDLTIDG
+3470 EKNTVDLTIDG
-3481 SMVLDDQFTIE
+3481 SMILSDQYTIQ
-3492 YYSDLFTNASGV
+3492 YYSDLFTSTSGI
-3504 TALKKFAKLV
+3504 TTLKKFAKLV
-3514 LNFVPDKQK
+3514 LNFVPDKEK
-3523 RLVLTYTKDIKLL
+3523 RLVLTYIKDIKLL

-3544 YYNPA
+3544 YYNPT

-3566 SGVKVDTL
+3566 GGVNVDTL

-3580 GWDALPF
+3580 GWDALP
-3587 YTSAWDSY
+3587 YYASAWDSY
-3595 SSESNYGVVTDPLN
+3595 SSEANYGVVTDPLN
-3609 LAVNLSTVYQTEL
+3609 KAVAQATSINAELASA
-3622 VSVTTELSFWS
+3622 TTELSFWS
-3633 TRLAQLQSVLAQTP
+3633 TRLSQLQSVLAQTP
-3647 TLIQIPGSGV
+3647 TLIQVPGSGV
-3657 QLINNPEYQYIL
+3657 QLVNNPEYQYIL
-3669 GQVNESQIQVNH
+3669 GQVNEAQIQVNN
-3681 YTAKA
+3681 YTTKI
-3686 AELNNLIDKEEA
+3686 AELNNILTKEA
-3698 NLIPVTTPF
+3698 AQLIPITTPF
-3707 VVPVGT
+3707 AVPVGT
-3713 SINVYVTTKN
+3713 TINVYVTT
-3723 GKTTRLDPLVV
+3723 GSGRTTRLDPTVV
-3734 PTIIGTG
+3734 PTIIGAG
-3741 TTATVYIPITQF
+3741 TTATVYIPLDNFTQSF
-3753 ISDVPFGNSNPSLI
+3753 
-3767 PPASYDGRGHH
+3767 
-3778 PTAPLRN
+3778 TA
-3785 SAGSPF
+3785 
-3791 VRGAVNSYVDGIH
+3791 
-3804 QMRSDLPNARTV
+3804 
-3816 SNLVVKDAVNHG
+3816 
-3828 EELDPNGYSGFMY
+3828 
-3841 AFGQLLT
+3841 
-3848 HDLEFARPG
+3848 
-3857 TGNIDVIVPAGDTEL
+3857 
-3872 TPGSHIPVT
+3872 
-3881 RNAVAPDTGTDA
+3881 
-3893 QHPALPM
+3893 
-3900 NDVTGWIDASV
+3900 
-3911 VYGIQYP
+3911 
-3918 PGVPQGPA
+3918 
-3926 PFQNP
+3926 
-3931 VNLREGG
+3931 
-3938 AVATTGKLLTSSNGR
+3938 
-3953 YAPID
+3953 
-3958 PDSGMFIFG
+3958 
-3967 DPRGTENPDLT
+3967 
-3978 SMQTLFIREHNWQ
+3978 
-3991 VGRLT
+3991 T
-3996 QLHSDWTGEQLYQRA
+3996 Q
-4011 RAIVIAEFQKITY
+4011 
-4024 SEWLPKVVG
+4024 
-4033 ANVMPAYTG
+4033 
-4042 FKSDVDAS
+4042 
-4050 ISIEFAAAAM
+4050 
-4060 RFGHSIVSGAQDR
+4060 
-4073 VDEQGNI
+4073 
-4080 TEALTLGEA
+4080 
-4089 FFLTPAQY
+4089 
-4097 ERNGGAEGFLRKLAS
+4097 
-4112 DISNKLDVYII
+4112 
-4123 DDLRNL
+4123 
-4129 LDDPPAALDLAAT
+4129 
-4142 NIQRGRDLGLPS
+4142 
-4154 LNQMRTALGLTPYT
+4154 
-4168 TFGQITS
+4168 
-4175 NTRVSNALQT
+4175 
-4185 AYTNINNIDLWI
+4185 
-4197 GGLAETPVAGAMVGP
+4197 
-4212 TFRAIMVDQ
+4212 
-4221 FTRVR
+4221 
-4226 AGDSQWYE
+4226 
-4234 NQPWTRED
+4234 
-4242 LDWLQGT
+4242 
-4249 TLSDI
+4249 
-4254 ILRNTDIV
+4254 
-4262 RMQAD
+4262 
-4267 AFVAVERA
+4267 
-4275 DLYNGQVLTIT
+4275 
-4286 ARPEFPNNSY
+4286 Y

-4303 SDGTILPGDPDALD
+4303 SDGTILPGDPDVLD

-4423 NTIANTVNIASNTW
+4423 NTIANTVSIASNTW

-4446 TVGGTGLVDTQIA
+4446 TVGGTGLVDSQIA
-4459 TNVNSTFT
+4459 TTVNATST
-4467 TIVSSVALASIKDAY
+4467 TIISSVALASIKDAY
-4482 VTVNGQETKTFAIDA
+4482 VTVNGQETKTFAIAA

-4503 KKKPKG
+4503 KKRPKG

-4514 HNAIGSK
+4514 HNNIGSK
-4521 QIQVWLFN
+4521 QIQVWLFD

-4540 QVFTNVN
+4540 QVFTNIN
-4547 PQNTTFFLSQ
+4547 PQNSTFFLTQ

-4621 LVPGIEFSFTP
+4621 LIPGIEFNFTP
-4632 LPVKVTFPLGTI
+4632 APVKVTFPLGTT

-4662 DDTEQFLT
+4662 DDQDQFLS
-4670 IQNIDNRQATD
+4670 IQNIANRQVGD
-4681 TLKVITF
+4681 TLRVITF

-4768 FQSKLD
+4768 FQSKAD
-4774 KVVIMSLNDSSYSG
+4774 KVVIMSLNDSSYDG
-4788 SHAYRMFTDL
+4788 SRAYRMFTDL

-4824 VIYVT
+4824 IVYVT
-4829 DASVLTAPNTQKNL
+4829 NASVLTPPNTQKNL
-4843 PGIVYIAGERIE
+4843 PGIIYIAGERIE
-4855 FFLVNPALN
+4855 FFLVNNILN
-4864 TLGQLRRG
+4864 SLGQLRRG
-4872 TLGTGILDGLPTGTA
+4872 TLGTGILDGLPAGTS

-4900 EKTIVENFLGS
+4900 EKTVIEKFVGS

-4925 ENASYG
+4925 ESAPYG
-4931 DQVEVRVNG
+4931 DQIEVRANG
-4940 VIQLKPTITL
+4940 VLQLKPTINIL
-4950 STTDINIAFDS
+4950 TTDINIALDS

-4997 NAFTVTTHISVS
+4997 NAFTVTTYISVS
-5009 QRTGEI
+5009 QRIGEI

-5028 PAALPT
+5028 PAALPN